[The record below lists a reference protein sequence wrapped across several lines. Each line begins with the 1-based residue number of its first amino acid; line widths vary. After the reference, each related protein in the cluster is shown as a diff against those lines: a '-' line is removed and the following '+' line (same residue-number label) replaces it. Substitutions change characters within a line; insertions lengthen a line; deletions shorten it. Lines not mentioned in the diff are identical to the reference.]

1 MIYTLFMYSVIK
13 HTYELVEPDSL
24 TRTTGEWKHY
34 VWVFPTIEEATR
46 YAINIITS
54 NPMLQ
59 ANDYILA
66 QAIESLVN
74 YRYWQHGKESVAI
87 GLVCDT
93 PKNDGEDFNYEK
105 YLH

>member
-1 MIYTLFMYSVIK
+1 
-13 HTYELVEPDSL
+13 
-24 TRTTGEWKHY
+24 
-34 VWVFPTIEEATR
+34 
-46 YAINIITS
+46 
-54 NPMLQ
+54 MLQ

-93 PKNDGEDFNYEK
+93 PKNKDGENFDYEK